1 MQLHV
6 KQQKI
11 NKIQHTTEQ
20 NQNQS
25 LINRTEQFH
34 YKQCMP

>member
-11 NKIQHTTEQ
+11 NKIQHTTKQ

-25 LINRTEQFH
+25 LINRTE
-34 YKQCMP
+34 